1 MKVRRIFL
9 KLGGS
14 LITDK
19 HRAATARLE
28 IIERLA
34 DEIQLALRNKTN
46 IQLII
51 GHGSGSFGHIP
62 AKQYQTRQG
71 VHTPEE
77 WQGFLEVYRQARKLN
92 QIVYEIFSQKGLPVM
107 AFPPSAFIQA
117 ENKRLAEWNPKPL
130 ISALRAGFIPLVN
143 GDVVFDSQIG
153 GTIFSTEDVFMAL
166 ATSLPPTE
174 ILLCGIEEGVFA
186 DFPVCSRLLSKITL
200 HEKDRILPLIQG
212 SAAPDVTGGM
222 VEKVRLMFELIQSIP
237 QLQAMIFSGVT
248 AGNLQG
254 ALSGIPTGTLL
265 INE

>member
-1 MKVRRIFL
+1 MKMRRIFL

-19 HRAATARLE
+19 HRAATAIPE

-34 DEIQLALRNKTN
+34 EEIHLAIRNQQN

-62 AKQYQTRQG
+62 AKRYRTRDG
-71 VHTPEE
+71 VQTPEE
-77 WQGFLEVYRQARKLN
+77 WRGFLEVYRQARRLN
-92 QIVYEIFSQKGLPVM
+92 QIVYEIFSQKGLPVI
-107 AFPPSAFIQA
+107 AFPPSAIIQA
-117 ENKRLAEWNPKPL
+117 ENKRLAEWNSKPL
-130 ISALRAGFIPLVN
+130 VSAIQAGFIPLVN
-143 GDVVFDSQIG
+143 GDVVFDSRIG

-166 ATSLPPTE
+166 AGSLPPTE

-186 DFPVCSRLLSKITL
+186 DFPTCSHLLPKITL
-200 HEKDRILPLIQG
+200 AEKDGILPLLQG

-222 VEKVRLMFELIQSIP
+222 VEKVRLMFELIQTDP
-237 QLQAMIFSGVT
+237 QLRAMIFSGLT
-248 AGNLQG
+248 PGNLQD

-265 INE
+265 TKE